1 MKRTLLAVL
10 ALGMMVA
17 VHAEQPDQVLMTIDG
32 KPIMASEF
40 MYIYEKNNQEAAS
53 DPKSM
58 DEYLDLFTRFK
69 LKVAEAEAERL
80 DTAKSFNEEL
90 AGYRAQAVEKYLRDE
105 QAIDSLIRLSYYRM
119 AHLRRAAHIAV
130 RCGEDAGD
138 SLRQAA
144 EARIQDL
151 RRRAVSGKED
161 FYALAEKY
169 SEDPNKD
176 ANGSELGWII
186 PFRYIYSF
194 EDAVYSAPVGGIS
207 EVFHSPYGL
216 HIALVEEEIET
227 EEVHAAHIMK
237 MTPKGDENKEVEAK
251 RAIDSLYQVVM
262 KGADF
267 DETALRNSDDK
278 GSAVRGGDLGW
289 FTRGVMIPPFEKTA
303 FALQPGETSEPLHS
317 DYGWHIIRVYD
328 RRKTE
333 PLDSM
338 YTAIRR
344 KVERD
349 DRMDE
354 AHKSFVRKTRQEYAL
369 PQSMSDE
376 EVMAYADAHL
386 EEKYPELHN
395 LVREYHDGILLFD
408 ISVDRVWDRAS
419 KDTAGLIRYF
429 EEHRD
434 AYKWD
439 EPRFKGFVIY
449 ARDKKTAKR
458 AETIAN
464 TVPADSVAKTIR
476 ERMNNDSVTIVR
488 VERGLWKKGQ
498 NPAVDKFGLRS
509 KVKDYQPDKEFPV
522 VVAVGKKIA
531 NPESYTDERGK
542 VVTDYQDQLEQA
554 WVEEL
559 RKKHTV
565 VLNEEVWQQL
575 KAGR

>member
-1 MKRTLLAVL
+1 
-10 ALGMMVA
+10 MVA

-90 AGYRAQAVEKYLRDE
+90 NGYRAQAVEKYLRDE
-105 QAIDSLIRLSYYRM
+105 QAIDSLVRLSYYRM

-130 RCGEDAGD
+130 HCGEDASD

-151 RRRAVSGKED
+151 RRRAVLGKED

-169 SEDPNKD
+169 SEDPNKE

-194 EDAVYSAPVGGIS
+194 EDAVYSAPIGGIS

-349 DRMDE
+349 DRMEE

-458 AETIAN
+458 AETIAK

-488 VERGLWKKGQ
+488 VEKGLWKKGQ
-498 NPAVDKFGLRS
+498 NPAVDKFGLKF
-509 KVKDYQPDKEFPV
+509 KVKDYQPDKEFPI
-522 VVAVGKKIA
+522 VVAVGKKIV

-559 RKKHTV
+559 REKHTV

>member
-1 MKRTLLAVL
+1 MKKTFLTVL
-10 ALGMMVA
+10 VLGIMSSVYA
-17 VHAEQPDQVLMTIDG
+17 GQPDQVLMTIDR
-32 KPIMASEF
+32 KPVMASEF

-69 LKVAEAEAERL
+69 LKVAEAEAECL
-80 DTAKSFNEEL
+80 DTAQSFKDEL
-90 AGYRAQAVEKYLRDE
+90 KGYRAQAVEKYLRDE
-105 QAIDSLIRLSYYRM
+105 QAIDSLVRLSHYRM
-119 AHLRRAAHIAV
+119 AHIRRASHITL
-130 RCGEDAGD
+130 RCGEDASD
-138 SLRQAA
+138 SLRQAV
-144 EARIQDL
+144 EARMADL
-151 RRRAVSGKED
+151 RRRAVSDKED
-161 FYALAEKY
+161 FYTLAEKY

-176 ANGSELGWII
+176 KNGASLGWII

-194 EDAVYSAPVGGIS
+194 EDAVYNTPVGGVT
-207 EVFHSPYGL
+207 EVFRSPYGL

-237 MTPKGDENKEVEAK
+237 MTPKGDEEKAKDAK
-251 RAIDSLYQVVM
+251 RMIDSLYQVVLG
-262 KGADF
+262 GADF

-278 GSAVRGGDLGW
+278 GSSVRGGDLGW
-289 FTRGVMIPPFEKTA
+289 FTRGMMIRPFEQAA
-303 FALQPGETSEPLHS
+303 FALQPGETSEPIRS

-338 YTAIRR
+338 YTSIRR
-344 KVERD
+344 NVERD
-349 DRMDE
+349 DRMAE
-354 AHKSFVRKTRQEYAL
+354 AQKSFIRKARQEYAL
-369 PQSMSDE
+369 PQEMSDE
-376 EVMAYADAHL
+376 DVMAYADGHL
-386 EEKYPELHN
+386 EEKFPELKN

-408 ISVDRVWDRAS
+408 ISVDRVWDKAS

-449 ARDKKTAKR
+449 ATDKKTAKR
-458 AETIAN
+458 AETIAK
-464 TVPADSVAKTIR
+464 TVPADSVARTIR
-476 ERMNNDSVTIVR
+476 ERINNDSLTIVR

-498 NPAVDKFGLRS
+498 NPAVDKYGLKIKNTTYEPTQDLS
-509 KVKDYQPDKEFPV
+509 YIITI
-522 VVAVGKKIA
+522 GKKISK
-531 NPESYTDERGK
+531 PEEYTDERAK
-542 VVTDYQDQLEQA
+542 VVTDYQDQLEQE

-559 RKKHTV
+559 RKKHAV

>member
-10 ALGMMVA
+10 ALGMMAA
-17 VHAEQPDQVLMTIDG
+17 VHAEQPDKVLMTIDG

-69 LKVAEAEAERL
+69 LKVAEAEADRL

-90 AGYRAQAVEKYLRDE
+90 NGYRAQAVEKYLRDE
-105 QAIDSLIRLSYYRM
+105 QAIDSLVRLSYYRM

-169 SEDPNKD
+169 SEDPNKE

-194 EDAVYSAPVGGIS
+194 EDAVYGAPVGGIS

-349 DRMDE
+349 DRMEE

-458 AETIAN
+458 AETIAK

-476 ERMNNDSVTIVR
+476 ERMNNDSITIVR

-498 NPAVDKFGLRS
+498 NPAVDKFGLKS